1 MADDLI
7 SKALGT
13 VQLAQSYLEKRETGA
28 GTEEREGIQDWRIQL
43 SDSVTMIENAGPPVA
58 PHEPAYIILSEQLD
72 LTRQHIEGLHEW
84 HDYAAVG
91 LVIGT
96 LVTQLTMMAGPIGP
110 GWAPPRPHNPGWPP
124 IRVSSPPSTPGKQN
138 PGTATQQRDEDVE
151 FDEGIVQ
158 AEHLREFVTNNV
170 MKMLNSMK
178 GLNYRR

>member
-7 SKALGT
+7 SKALET
-13 VQLAQSYLEKRETGA
+13 VRLAQTYLEKRETGA
-28 GTEEREGIQDWRIQL
+28 GTEEREGIQDWHIQL

-96 LVTQLTMMAGPIGP
+96 LVTQLTMMAGPRGP
-110 GWAPPRPHNPGWPP
+110 GWAPPRARSPGWAPP
-124 IRVSSPPSTPGKQN
+124 RPIQTGPQGPAAAPSTPGLQN
-138 PGTATQQRDEDVE
+138 AGSAATHPDEPVE
-151 FDEGIVQ
+151 
-158 AEHLREFVTNNV
+158 L
-170 MKMLNSMK
+170 
-178 GLNYRR
+178 